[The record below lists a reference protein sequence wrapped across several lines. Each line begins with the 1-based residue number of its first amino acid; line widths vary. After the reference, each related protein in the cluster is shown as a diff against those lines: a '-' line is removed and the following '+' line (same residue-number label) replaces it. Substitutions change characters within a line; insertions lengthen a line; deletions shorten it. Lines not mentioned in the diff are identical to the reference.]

1 MIKENIFSRA
11 VLVAAF
17 AGLSLACSTA
27 HSTIQSGAPP
37 TAPAVANSNPTP
49 PPPPQSEDDKM
60 PRTSGADALKMFKAG
75 EAIIVDVRSEDSYRM
90 SHAKGAISVPLDKI
104 EKGDHKLPKDK
115 KIISYC
121 T

>member
-27 HSTIQSGAPP
+27 HSTTQSAAT
-37 TAPAVANSNPTP
+37 TAANTAANLNSSPS
-49 PPPPQSEDDKM
+49 PPPQSEEDKM
-60 PRTSGADALKMFKAG
+60 PRTSGADALKLSRAG
-75 EAIIVDVRSEDSYRM
+75 EAVIVDVRSEDSYKM
-90 SHAKGAISVPLDKI
+90 SHAKGALSIPLDKI